1 MTSWFWCLAT
11 DEDDPLDRFRVVR
24 ESLATAR
31 DLQQRDPR
39 LLADLQEHSG
49 LYETIWW
56 FLVRAEKRRDR
67 PMLNLIMS
75 NVRGPG
81 AVGLAGTPGGRP
93 AVDRAAHRSD
103 GPQLHRLELRR

>member
-56 FLVRAEKRRDR
+56 V
-67 PMLNLIMS
+67 
-75 NVRGPG
+75 
-81 AVGLAGTPGGRP
+81 P
-93 AVDRAAHRSD
+93 APWPRS
-103 GPQLHRLELRR
+103 GEIARC